1 MKKFRIYLIVFVS
14 VIFLCFCVETEVYV
28 DYVIIND
35 SSYDIKLDRFYTY
48 GADYLTDSIIERN
61 SFLSTQKFSRGSFS
75 SIRSPYGGVSIDSVR
90 VTFSDTLS
98 VIHGSKLYDVLR
110 SIRDEENYVLEE
122 SMESYRKYT
131 YTFTNA
137 DIEEAAQI
145 NLSQ

>member
-1 MKKFRIYLIVFVS
+1 M
-14 VIFLCFCVETEVYV
+14 
-28 DYVIIND
+28 
-35 SSYDIKLDRFYTY
+35 
-48 GADYLTDSIIERN
+48 
-61 SFLSTQKFSRGSFS
+61 
-75 SIRSPYGGVSIDSVR
+75 
-90 VTFSDTLS
+90 TFSDTLS

>member
-14 VIFLCFCVETEVYV
+14 TIFLCFCVESEVYV

-35 SSYDIKLDRFYTY
+35 SSYDINLKRYY
-48 GADYLTDSIIERN
+48 DYEAYNIMDSTIERN
-61 SFLSTQKFSRGSFS
+61 SFLSIPIFKRGNSFS
-75 SIRSPYGGVSIDSVR
+75 SIRSPYAVFIDSVR
-90 VTFSDTLS
+90 VTFSDSLS

-110 SIRDEENYVLEE
+110 SVRVEENYVLEE
-122 SMESYRKYT
+122 STEGYRKYT

-137 DIEEAAQI
+137 DVEEAAQI